1 MRKWIYLLACL
12 LMAGCQQR
20 LQEGISR
27 PSHTDA
33 KLKLNFTLS
42 EQTVVT
48 RTTDENAL
56 RDLNI
61 WLVGKE
67 NGQSYHTYT
76 KSIVLY
82 LDVEPGE
89 YTAYVLANLHEDA
102 GNKSADELEIL
113 TLPAYG
119 FGDDLP
125 MSARCDLSVYPAS
138 PGDVYVAPTIE
149 LLRNVARID
158 YSVKVDATEPIELL
172 SLRFCNLPDS
182 SRPFATDGESTAGE
196 FRESA
201 EIDLEGLSAYSGR
214 LYMGENLQGV
224 VSEITEQRDKNPAN
238 APLNATYMLIRGKSG
253 EKILNYHVYLG
264 ENPTS
269 DFNVRRN
276 TAHTMNITILGE
288 NTVDTRISAY
298 AVSITTDERLCP
310 GY

>member
-1 MRKWIYLLACL
+1 MRKWIYLLASL
-12 LMAGCQQR
+12 LIVSCQHR
-20 LQEGISR
+20 LGGVVP
-27 PSHTDA
+27 PSGGDA
-33 KLKLNFTLS
+33 VKLKLNFGLS

-61 WLVGKE
+61 WLVKE

-82 LDVEPGE
+82 LDVEPGA
-89 YTAYVLANLHEDA
+89 YTAYVLANLHENA
-102 GNKSADELEIL
+102 GDKSADELAAFA
-113 TLPAYG
+113 LPAYG

-125 MSARCDLSVYPAS
+125 MSARCGLSVYPAS

-149 LLRNVARID
+149 LMRNVARID
-158 YSVKVDATEPIELL
+158 YSVKVDTPEPIELL
-172 SLRFCNLPDS
+172 SLRFYNLPDS
-182 SRPFATDGESTAGE
+182 SRPFAADRESTAGE
-196 FRESA
+196 FREST
-201 EIDLEGLSAYSGR
+201 EIDLAGLSAYSGR

-264 ENPTS
+264 ENSTS

>member
-1 MRKWIYLLACL
+1 MRKWIYLLASL
-12 LMAGCQQR
+12 LIVSCQHR
-20 LQEGISR
+20 LGGVVP
-27 PSHTDA
+27 PSGGDA
-33 KLKLNFTLS
+33 VKLKLNFGLS

-61 WLVGKE
+61 WLVKE

-82 LDVEPGE
+82 LDVEPGD
-89 YTAYVLANLHEDA
+89 YTAYVLANLHENA
-102 GNKSADELEIL
+102 GDKSADELAAFA
-113 TLPAYG
+113 LPAYG

-125 MSARCDLSVYPAS
+125 MSARCGLSVYPAS
-138 PGDVYVAPTIE
+138 PGDMYVAPTIE
-149 LLRNVARID
+149 LTRGVARID
-158 YSVKVDATEPIELL
+158 YSVKMDTPEPIELL

-182 SRPFATDGESTAGE
+182 SRPFATEGESTGGK
-196 FRESA
+196 FRESQ
-201 EIDLEGLSAYSGR
+201 EIDLKGLTAYSGR
-214 LYMGENLQGV
+214 IYMGENLQGSV
-224 VSEITEQRDKNPAN
+224 AGITDPKYKCPAN
-238 APLNATYMLIRGKSG
+238 APLNATYLLIRGKSG
-253 EKILNYHVYLG
+253 EKVLDYRVYLG
-264 ENPTS
+264 ENSTS

-298 AVSITTDERLCP
+298 TVDVWQEEPVCP